1 VEGHGV
7 DVAAVVIIHTDAL
20 TGGHVPDAHCLVI
33 TARDSQAAVRAEA
46 AAPHPVAVA

>member
-1 VEGHGV
+1 MEGHSV

-20 TGGHVPDAHCLVI
+20 TGGHVPNAHRLVI

-46 AAPHPVAVA
+46 AAPDPVAVA